1 MRVVPRY
8 YVYLNVRMLSVDN
21 LSVLVFVFVADTF
34 FVGRHGTKAHADVR
48 EATIVVEILHGYL
61 LR

>member
-1 MRVVPRY
+1 MSVVPCLH
-8 YVYLNVRMLSVDN
+8 VYLKYEILPVDN

-34 FVGRHGTKAHADVR
+34 FVGRHGTKAHTDVR
-48 EATIVVEILHGYL
+48 ETTIVVEILHGYL